1 MTILTV
7 AGSRCEKC
15 GKTGVYL
22 SFVAKMF
29 NLGAWGAIMTYV
41 NELLP
46 TDVRSAGVSTVMLFG
61 FLSSMLS
68 PLLISVPISWLPLT
82 VFATISFIAALG
94 HWFLPDLST
103 VPMFASVEEGQRYY
117 TSRKATKNLV
127 KIITSANST

>member
-15 GKTGVYL
+15 EKTGVYL

-117 TSRKATKNLV
+117 TSRKTTKNLA